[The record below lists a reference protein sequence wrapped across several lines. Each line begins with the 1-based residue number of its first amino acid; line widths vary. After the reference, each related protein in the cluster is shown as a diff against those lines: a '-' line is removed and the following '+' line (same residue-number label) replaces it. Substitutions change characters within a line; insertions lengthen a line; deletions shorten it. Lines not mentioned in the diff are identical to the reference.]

1 MINLTQTVNS
11 LKPNAQWVLR
21 GDELEWLDTEQTEPT
36 DIEIQTELA
45 RLMYLE
51 GVNTYQQERQYLPI
65 AEQLDILTKDGL
77 EALQTINL
85 AVKASVPKVL
95 PVQADEDA
103 YVKEHVGTYVF
114 NKQLKAY
121 TSAVARLDKYIL
133 ADGRAEVT
141 EMMDTT
147 EYVVD
152 EEGMIVLTD
161 DEPTFIQEEVI
172 TVSAVEPLESTVEI
186 TVYSEEDME
195 AEPTVETIE
204 NPEITQDNLERTE
217 AQAVVDTT
225 PSEVGAFMNMLTES
239 LKVEDVEAEEA

>member
-1 MINLTQTVNS
+1 MIYTADALTS

-21 GDELEWLDTEQTEPT
+21 NDELEWLDTEQTEPT

-85 AVKASVPKVL
+85 AVKSAVPKVL

-103 YVKEHVGTYVF
+103 YVKSHVDTYTF
-114 NKQLKAY
+114 NKQLQAY
-121 TSAVARLDKYIL
+121 TTAMDRLSKYIL
-133 ADGRAEVT
+133 ADGRVELT
-141 EMMDTT
+141 EMQDTT

-152 EEGMIVLTD
+152 AEGMLVLTD
-161 DEPTFIQEEVI
+161 GEPTFIQEEVI
-172 TVSAVEPLESTVEI
+172 VQTAIEPLEATVEV
-186 TVYSEEDME
+186 TTYPEDID
-195 AEPTVETIE
+195 AEPVTTIIE
-204 NPEITQDNLERTE
+204 NPEITQDNLERAE
-217 AQAVVDTT
+217 AQAVVDAT
-225 PSEVGAFMNMLTES
+225 PAEVKA
-239 LKVEDVEAEEA
+239 A

>member
-1 MINLTQTVNS
+1 MIYTADALTS

-21 GDELEWLDTEQTEPT
+21 NDELEWLDTEQTEPT

-85 AVKASVPKVL
+85 AVKSAVPKVL

-103 YVKEHVGTYVF
+103 YVKSHVDTYTF
-114 NKQLKAY
+114 NKQLQAY
-121 TSAVARLDKYIL
+121 TTAMDRLSKYIL
-133 ADGRAEVT
+133 ADGRVELT
-141 EMMDTT
+141 EMQDTT

-152 EEGMIVLTD
+152 AEGMLVLTD
-161 DEPTFIQEEVI
+161 GEPTFIQEEVI
-172 TVSAVEPLESTVEI
+172 VQTAIEPLEATVEV
-186 TVYSEEDME
+186 TTYPEDID
-195 AEPTVETIE
+195 AEPVTTIIE
-204 NPEITQDNLERTE
+204 NPEITQDNLERVE
-217 AQAVVDTT
+217 AQAVVDAT
-225 PSEVGAFMNMLTES
+225 PTAVITKYKETI
-239 LKVEDVEAEEA
+239 

>member
-1 MINLTQTVNS
+1 MITISKTLLS
-11 LKPNAQWVLR
+11 LRPGAQWSLR

-65 AEQLDILTKDGL
+65 TEQLDILTKDGL

-103 YVKEHVGTYVF
+103 YVKEHVDTYVF
-114 NKQLKAY
+114 NKQLSAY
-121 TSAVARLDKYIL
+121 TVAVARLDKYIL
-133 ADGRAEVT
+133 ADGRVEVT

-152 EEGMIVLTD
+152 EEGMMVLTD
-161 DEPTFIQEEVI
+161 DEPTFIKEEVI
-172 TVSAVEPLESTVEI
+172 TVSAVEPLEPTVEI
-186 TVYSEEDME
+186 TVYSEDDME
-195 AEPTVETIE
+195 AEPTVEIIE

-217 AQAVVDTT
+217 AQAVVDAT
-225 PSEVGAFMNMLTES
+225 PKTVVTEFN
-239 LKVEDVEAEEA
+239 KET

>member
-1 MINLTQTVNS
+1 MIYTADALTS
-11 LKPNAQWVLR
+11 LKPASDWVLR

-77 EALQTINL
+77 EALQEVNL

-103 YVKEHVGTYVF
+103 YVKEHVDTYVF
-114 NKQLKAY
+114 NKQLSAY
-121 TSAVARLDKYIL
+121 TVAVARLSKYIL

-152 EEGMIVLTD
+152 EEGMMVLTD

-172 TVSAVEPLESTVEI
+172 TVSAVEPLEPTVEI
-186 TVYSEEDME
+186 TVYSEDDME
-195 AEPTVETIE
+195 AEPTIETIE

-217 AQAVVDTT
+217 AQAVVDAT
-225 PSEVGAFMNMLTES
+225 PKTVVIEFNKET
-239 LKVEDVEAEEA
+239 

>member
-51 GVNTYQQERQYLPI
+51 GVNTYQQERVYLPI
-65 AEQLDILTKDGL
+65 TEQLDILTKDGL

-85 AVKASVPKVL
+85 AVKAEVPKVL

-172 TVSAVEPLESTVEI
+172 TVSAVEPLEPTVEI

-195 AEPTVETIE
+195 AEPTIETIE

>member
-1 MINLTQTVNS
+1 MIIEIGIVEALQSLTPTS
-11 LKPNAQWVLR
+11 PFILR

-36 DIEIQTELA
+36 DLEIQTELA

-85 AVKASVPKVL
+85 AVKSAVPKVL

-103 YVKEHVGTYVF
+103 YVKEHVDTYVF
-114 NKQLKAY
+114 NKQLSAY
-121 TSAVARLDKYIL
+121 TVAVARLDNYIL
-133 ADGRAEVT
+133 ADGRVEVT

-172 TVSAVEPLESTVEI
+172 TVSAVEPLEPTVEI
-186 TVYSEEDME
+186 TVYSEDDME
-195 AEPTVETIE
+195 AEPTIETIE

-217 AQAVVDTT
+217 AQAVVDAT
-225 PSEVGAFMNMLTES
+225 PKAVIKA
-239 LKVEDVEAEEA
+239 A

>member
-1 MINLTQTVNS
+1 VITIIDAIINLTKEPVTV
-11 LKPNAQWVLR
+11 R
-21 GDELEWLDTEQTEPT
+21 GDDIEWHTDGAVPT

-51 GVNTYQQERQYLPI
+51 GVNTYQQERVYLPI

-85 AVKASVPKVL
+85 AVKSAVPKVL

-103 YVKEHVGTYVF
+103 YVKEHVDTYV
-114 NKQLKAY
+114 
-121 TSAVARLDKYIL
+121 VARLDNYIL
-133 ADGRAEVT
+133 ADGRVEVT

-152 EEGMIVLTD
+152 EEGMMVLTD

-172 TVSAVEPLESTVEI
+172 TVSAVEPLEPTVEI

-217 AQAVVDTT
+217 AQAVVDAT
-225 PSEVGAFMNMLTES
+225 PKAVIKA
-239 LKVEDVEAEEA
+239 A

>member
-1 MINLTQTVNS
+1 MIYTADALTS

-21 GDELEWLDTEQTEPT
+21 NDELEWLDTEQTEPT

-85 AVKASVPKVL
+85 AVKSAVPKVL

-103 YVKEHVGTYVF
+103 YVKSHVDTYTF
-114 NKQLKAY
+114 NKQLQAY
-121 TSAVARLDKYIL
+121 TTAMDRLSKYIL
-133 ADGRAEVT
+133 ADGRVELT
-141 EMMDTT
+141 EMQDTT

-152 EEGMIVLTD
+152 AEGMLVLTD
-161 DEPTFIQEEVI
+161 GEPTFIQEEVI
-172 TVSAVEPLESTVEI
+172 VQTAIEPLEATVEV
-186 TVYSEEDME
+186 TTYSEDID
-195 AEPTVETIE
+195 AELVTTIIE
-204 NPEITQDNLERTE
+204 NPEITQDNLERVE
-217 AQAVVDTT
+217 AQAVGDAT
-225 PSEVGAFMNMLTES
+225 PTAVITKYKETI
-239 LKVEDVEAEEA
+239 

>member
-1 MINLTQTVNS
+1 MIIEIGIVEALQSLTPTS
-11 LKPNAQWVLR
+11 PFILR

-51 GVNTYQQERQYLPI
+51 GVNTYQQERVYLPI

-95 PVQADEDA
+95 PVQVDEDA
-103 YVKEHVGTYVF
+103 YVKEHVDTYVF
-114 NKQLKAY
+114 NKQLSAY
-121 TSAVARLDKYIL
+121 TVAVARLSKYIL

-172 TVSAVEPLESTVEI
+172 TVSAVEALEPTVEI
-186 TVYSEEDME
+186 TVYSEDDME

-217 AQAVVDTT
+217 AQAVVDAT
-225 PSEVGAFMNMLTES
+225 PKAVIKA
-239 LKVEDVEAEEA
+239 A